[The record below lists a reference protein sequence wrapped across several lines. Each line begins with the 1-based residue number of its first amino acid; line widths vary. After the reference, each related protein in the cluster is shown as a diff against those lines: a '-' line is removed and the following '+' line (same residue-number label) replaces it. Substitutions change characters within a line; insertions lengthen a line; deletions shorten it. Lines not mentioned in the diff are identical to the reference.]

1 MERERARHKKTQ
13 LKPQP
18 SEETDLSNKAV
29 GNSLLLS
36 LPGSESALL
45 RPHLEAVEL
54 PRQFILHQPREPIDF
69 AYFLNDGMA
78 SLVVL
83 TSDGE
88 SVEVAIV
95 GKEGMIGTPLI
106 VGLTHAPLRAI
117 VQVPGA
123 GLRIRSDAFQQVLE
137 SAPELRAALNHYLL
151 IQGLQ
156 VAQIAA
162 CNRLHSIEQRL
173 ARWMLMCQDRI
184 NSDLLP
190 VTHELLSQMLGAG
203 RPSVSLVAGN
213 LQRAGIIRN
222 LRGSLKIVSRGELEK
237 LSCEC
242 YRSIVRLDADY

>member
-1 MERERARHKKTQ
+1 MERANARHKKTQ
-13 LKPQP
+13 SHVPP
-18 SEETDLSNKAV
+18 GGRSDLGGNTVSNA
-29 GNSLLLS
+29 LLLS
-36 LPGSESALL
+36 LPDAEFSLL
-45 RPHLEAVEL
+45 QPHLELVEL
-54 PRQFILHQPREPIDF
+54 PQQLIVHQPREPITF
-69 AYFLNDGMA
+69 AYFLNHGMA

-95 GKEGMIGTPLI
+95 GKEGMIGTPLA
-106 VGLTHAPLRAI
+106 VGLTYAPWRAI
-117 VQVPGA
+117 IQVRGA
-123 GLRIRSDAFQQVLE
+123 GLRIRAEALQQVLQD
-137 SAPELRAALNHYLL
+137 APELRLILSRYLL
-151 IQGLQ
+151 IQSLQ

-173 ARWMLMCQDRI
+173 ARWLLMCQDRV

-222 LRGSLKIVSRGELEK
+222 LRGSLKIIARDQLEK
-237 LSCEC
+237 LACEC
-242 YRSIVRLDADY
+242 YRSILRFDGNS